1 MAAVSITTMIESL
14 QSGDNDVRKKAEA
27 SFAAALE
34 SAPAQVVRSML
45 EAMASHPDE
54 STRLAAA
61 VFMLQP
67 LETWPRL
74 DEDTRQMVL
83 RVFADRTLNE
93 PVFAV
98 RRRVVNS
105 CMHVA
110 RVTSAW
116 PGVVEGAIGALPTAS
131 PEHKES
137 LLTLVSRI
145 AEARP
150 EWVIPQAA
158 ALAAPAAACLATGNP
173 APVRAAAAGCISRVA
188 SRLEDP
194 AAITGYSAALGPIL
208 TATREMA
215 SEGAESE
222 CREVLSDLTSAIGG
236 MNARLLLKSCAATVV
251 GGAESIAATDS
262 FSDEVRTEAIQV
274 FITACQLAGPQV
286 RSASLHGSLI
296 TLCLRLMSRVPED
309 GVMVPSAFAALPY
322 APEQLSTSMRD
333 IASLAD
339 VAEDALDRVASS
351 FGASLVLTPAMAAIS
366 SLVTGSQ
373 PWNVRRAAV
382 VAIAVLVNACGRPS
396 AAQGGAGA
404 GGAHAAKG
412 RAQGGFTREQRAAVL
427 AMLVK
432 ALSADPDPRVRY
444 EAARSLG
451 RYAEALCDQ
460 HTPSA
465 RTACREMCSPGGAM
479 TALAAA
485 CKPTAGHPLV
495 VCGAAAEAIKHCLSS
510 ACPHEAAVERM
521 PELMAA
527 LQPLLGTPSASVT
540 AQALETVAAVA
551 AATGDE
557 FSAYYAPL
565 IGPIRSIAS
574 SSTVIGTGAEAARVR
589 AAAMVCLGSLVES
602 VSPEEFKADAAATL
616 GPIFEAITAASS
628 GDPAAAAAAGSAG
641 TAPAPASGSAMQLGQ
656 AALTAVGRIG
666 SHLGPDFAPFLG
678 PIVPPLLAAASVNVD
693 FSASQAEDEV
703 HPSSGDGKSVV
714 VSLSGVGNVRFQMN
728 TDAVTEKQEALSSLL
743 DLCVSC
749 GAAVGPFAPQIV
761 AVLMAQVSEKFNGV
775 CRALAS
781 SALAPCIKAA
791 VEYAQGQGATEAAA
805 VASVAPM
812 LLASITAVA
821 QQARQEVTTDG
832 APLQMAE
839 ALKDLVVVSLVGARD
854 EVHLFTKADTPVL
867 ALPKEVVE
875 ECVLGSCSAAGMAA
889 ERIRVKREDIE
900 HHGHTD
906 AHAIV
911 MMREDLKD
919 EETIL
924 RHSIDALGYVIKSAR
939 AGVLASFALQ
949 AEPVLGP
956 RLVDASNAV
965 LHHAALCSFV
975 DVCEWCGEHAARYV
989 PELTKALGKG
999 MVGEDEDVRQVSCY
1013 GVGALAESQ
1022 PAAIAPLTSVAIP
1035 ALLSVINRPDARSEE
1050 NEFATDNAVSA
1061 LAKLLRHCSEAVG
1074 ADAPRLWTAWVK
1086 ALPIRS
1092 DETEAFYC
1100 HALLA
1105 EQVEKGNPFIL
1116 GEGGSNLP
1124 DIVRVCGEVFASA
1137 AAASGD
1143 GAGSAEASA
1152 GEDDEDD
1159 EEEEPITMA
1168 STETVT
1174 SMVGLVRGVAA
1185 KLPAAALAT
1194 MVASMPENVRA
1205 ALAMATAK

>member
-1 MAAVSITTMIESL
+1 M
-14 QSGDNDVRKKAEA
+14 
-27 SFAAALE
+27 
-34 SAPAQVVRSML
+34 
-45 EAMASHPDE
+45 
-54 STRLAAA
+54 
-61 VFMLQP
+61 
-67 LETWPRL
+67 
-74 DEDTRQMVL
+74 L

-110 RVTSAW
+110 RVTDAW
-116 PGVVEGAIGALPTAS
+116 PGVVEGAIGAIPTAS

-150 EWVIPQAA
+150 EWVIPHAA
-158 ALAAPAAACLATGNP
+158 SLASPAAACLATGTP
-173 APVRAAAAGCISRVA
+173 APVRAAAAGCIARVA

-194 AAITGYSAALGPIL
+194 AAIAGYSAALGPIL
-208 TATREMA
+208 SATREMA

-236 MNARLLLKSCAATVV
+236 INARTLLSSCAAAVV
-251 GGAESIAATDS
+251 GGAESIASTDS

-274 FITACQLAGPQV
+274 VITACQLAGPQV
-286 RSASLHGSLI
+286 RAASLHGSLL

-309 GVMVPSAFAALPY
+309 GVMAPAAFSALPY

-339 VAEDALDRVASS
+339 VAEDALDRISSS

-366 SLVTGSQ
+366 SLVSATQ

-432 ALSADPDPRVRY
+432 ALSTDPDPRVRY

-451 RYAEALCDQ
+451 RYAAALCDPQ
-460 HTPSA
+460 SPSA
-465 RTACREMCSPGGAM
+465 RAACREMCTPGGAM
-479 TALAAA
+479 SALAAA
-485 CKPTAGHPLV
+485 CKPSAGHPLV
-495 VCGAAAEAIKHCLSS
+495 VCGAAADAIKQCLTTE
-510 ACPHEAAVERM
+510 CPHEVAVERM

-527 LQPLLGTPSASVT
+527 LQPLLGTPSPSVT

-551 AATGDE
+551 TSTGDD
-557 FSAYYAPL
+557 FSGYYAPL

-628 GDPAAAAAAGSAG
+628 PAPGAAAAAGSS
-641 TAPAPASGSAMQLGQ
+641 PAPASGSAMQLGQ

-666 SHLGPDFAPFLG
+666 AHLGPDFAPFLG
-678 PIVPPLLAAASVNVD
+678 PIVPPLLAAASVSVD
-693 FSASQAEDEV
+693 FSASQAEDEIV
-703 HPSSGDGKSVV
+703 PSTDQGKSVV

-728 TDAVTEKQEALSSLL
+728 TDAVSEKQEALSSLL
-743 DLCVSC
+743 DLCTSC
-749 GAAVGPFAPQIV
+749 GVAVGPFAPQIV
-761 AVLMAQVSEKFNGV
+761 TALVAQVVERYSGT
-775 CRALAS
+775 CRALAAA
-781 SALAPCIKAA
+781 ALAPCISAA
-791 VEYAQGQGATEAAA
+791 IEYAQAQGATETAALT
-805 VASVAPM
+805 SVGPM
-812 LLASITAVA
+812 LLAAINTVA
-821 QQARQEVTTDG
+821 QQAQKEVTTDG
-832 APLQMAE
+832 APVQVTE
-839 ALKDLVVVSLVGARD
+839 ALKDLVVLTLVGARD
-854 EVHLFTKADTPVL
+854 EVHLFTKADTPAM

-875 ECVLGSCSAAGMAA
+875 GCVLGASAAAGMAA

-900 HHGHTD
+900 HHGRTD

-919 EETIL
+919 EEMVL
-924 RHSIDALGYVIKSAR
+924 RQSIDALGYVIKSAR
-939 AGVLASFALQ
+939 AGVLASFDVQ
-949 AEPVLGP
+949 AAPILGP
-956 RLVDASNAV
+956 RLVDTSNEV

-989 PELTKALGKG
+989 AELTKALGKG

-1013 GVGALAESQ
+1013 GVGALAEAQ
-1022 PAAIAPLTSVAIP
+1022 PAAIAPLASVAVP

-1061 LAKLLRHCSEAVG
+1061 LAKLLRHCGDAVG
-1074 ADAPRLWTAWVK
+1074 ADAPRLWNSWVR

-1092 DETEAFYC
+1092 DETEAFFC
-1100 HALLA
+1100 HALLV
-1105 EQVEKGNPFIL
+1105 EQAEKGNPLIL
-1116 GEGGSNLP
+1116 GEGGANVP
-1124 DIVRVCGEVFASA
+1124 EIVRVCGEVFAA
-1137 AAASGD
+1137 AAAATGD
-1143 GAGSAEASA
+1143 GAGSAAASA
-1152 GEDDEDD
+1152 GDGEDDDED
-1159 EEEEPITMA
+1159 EEEPITMA

-1174 SMVGLVRGVAA
+1174 AMVRLVRGVAA
-1185 KLPAAALAT
+1185 KLPPAALAS

-1205 ALAMATAK
+1205 ALAMATSA